1 MPPRKKQQ
9 PPAAP
14 STMKELTDTLWKAA
28 DKLRGSLSA
37 HQYKDVILGLV
48 FLKYISDAYDERREA
63 IRCELTQEGMDAE
76 QVQELIEDPE
86 EYQGYGVFVVPPGAR
101 WSYLAEHAKG
111 KPAAGNEPAKTIGW
125 LIDDAMDAVMRANPS
140 LAGTLPR
147 LYNKDNIDQRRLGE
161 LLDLFNSARFSRQGE
176 HKARDLMGEVYE
188 YFLGN
193 FARAEG
199 KRGGEFF
206 TPPSVVKVIVEVLE
220 PAGGRVYDP
229 CCGSG
234 GMFVQTEKFIYE
246 HDGDPK
252 DIAVFGQESIE
263 ETWRMAKMNLAVHGI
278 DQQGLGSRWGD
289 TFARDQHADVSMDYV
304 LANPPFNLKDWS
316 RNTEDPRWRFGVP
329 TAGNANYAWLQHII
343 SKLAPGGSAGVVLA
357 NGSMSSNSNGE
368 GAIRAEIVEADLV
381 ACMVALPTQLFRSTG
396 IPACLWF
403 FAKDKS
409 AGKKGAVDRSGEV
422 LFVDAREL
430 GYMEDRAHR
439 ALTDEEIVRIGEVF
453 HAWRG
458 TRSAA
463 RKRLTYEDVPG
474 FCKSVNLAEIKAAH
488 YALTPGRYV
497 GAPEPEDDGEPPE
510 EKVRRLSKELL
521 AAFDESARLEKVVRE
536 QLERVDG

>member
-1 MPPRKKQQ
+1 MPPRQKQEPQ
-9 PPAAP
+9 AP
-14 STMKELTDTLWKAA
+14 STMKELKDTLWKAA

-37 HQYKDVILGLV
+37 NQYKDVILGLV
-48 FLKYISDAYDERREA
+48 FLKYISDAYDERRED
-63 IRCELTQEGMDAE
+63 IRAELAADGMDE
-76 QVQELIEDPE
+76 SQIEDLIDDPE
-86 EYQGYGVFVVPPGAR
+86 EYHGYNVFVVPPNAR
-101 WSYLAEHAKG
+101 WNFLAENAKG
-111 KPAAGNEPAKTIGW
+111 KQAAGGEVAKNIGQ
-125 LIDDAMDAVMRANPS
+125 LIDEAMDAVMKGNPT
-140 LAGTLPR
+140 LVGTLPR

-220 PAGGRVYDP
+220 PTHGRVYDP

-252 DIAVFGQESIE
+252 DVSIYGQESIE
-263 ETWRMAKMNLAVHGI
+263 ETWRMAKMNLAIHGI
-278 DQQGLGSRWGD
+278 DNKGLGARWGD
-289 TFARDQHADVSMDYV
+289 TFARDQHTEVRMDYV
-304 LANPPFNLKDWS
+304 MANPPFNIKDWARS
-316 RNTEDPRWRFGVP
+316 EEDPRWRYGVP
-329 TAGNANYAWLQHII
+329 PANNANYAWLQHIL
-343 SKLAPGGSAGVVLA
+343 SKLAPGGKAGVVLA

-368 GAIRAEIVEADLV
+368 GDIRAQIIEADLV
-381 ACMVALPTQLFRSTG
+381 SCMIALPTQLFRSTG
-396 IPACLWF
+396 IPVCLWF
-403 FAKDKS
+403 FAKDKT
-409 AGKKGAVDRSGEV
+409 AGKQGSVDRSGQV
-422 LFVDAREL
+422 LFIDAREL
-430 GYMEDRAHR
+430 GYMVDRAER
-439 ALTDEEIVRIGEVF
+439 ALSNEDIVRIGDTY

-458 TRSAA
+458 SASAA
-463 RKRLTYEDVPG
+463 AKKITYEDVPG
-474 FCKSVNLAEIKAAH
+474 FCRSATLAEIKAAD

-497 GAPEPEDDGEPPE
+497 GAAEVEDDGEPID
-510 EKVRRLSKELL
+510 EKIARLTKELL

-536 QLERVDG
+536 QLERIDG